1 MIALFLISRK
11 DKISSEEIPCKGK
24 DSPILL
30 TIDFPSFCIGC
41 ESAYRMRKALKQIK
55 RTVPFEMFEFKLSN
69 KGD

>member
-24 DSPILL
+24 NSPLLL
-30 TIDFPSFCIGC
+30 TIAFPSFCIGF

-55 RTVPFEMFEFKLSN
+55 RIESLEKFELKLRN
-69 KGD
+69 

>member
-11 DKISSEEIPCKGK
+11 DKISSEEIPCKEK

-30 TIDFPSFCIGC
+30 TIAFPSFCIGF
-41 ESAYRMRKALKQIK
+41 EAAYRMRKALRQIK
-55 RTVPFEMFEFKLSN
+55 RIVSSEKFEFKPRN

>member
-30 TIDFPSFCIGC
+30 TIAFPSFCIGC
-41 ESAYRMRKALKQIK
+41 EGAYRMRKALRQIK
-55 RTVPFEMFEFKLSN
+55 RIESLEKFEFKLSN